1 MPYKTRKVR
10 GKNCYKVYKPK
21 DKKVFAKCTSKETQ
35 ENKLVFF
42 VLYNL
47 IKNLNLIVK
56 KTKLSRNVNNFY
68 SLYIKNIS

>member
-1 MPYKTRKVR
+1 MPYKTRKVKE
-10 GKNCYKVYKPK
+10 KNCYKVYKPK
-21 DKKVFAKCTSKETQ
+21 DKKFLLNALPKKTQ

-56 KTKLSRNVNNFY
+56 KT
-68 SLYIKNIS
+68 